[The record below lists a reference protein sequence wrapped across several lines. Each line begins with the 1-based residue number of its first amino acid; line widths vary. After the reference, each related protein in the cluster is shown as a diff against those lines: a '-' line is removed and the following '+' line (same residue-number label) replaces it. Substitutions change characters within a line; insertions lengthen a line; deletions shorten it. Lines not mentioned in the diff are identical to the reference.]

1 MRLSNFPLNQTGL
14 AWCAITCMI
23 MPDNSNRITLQGCKL
38 LWYPT
43 RGLSMKYKVDAL
55 TVPRC
60 RRKTVA
66 RKLSRAEIQWVTT
79 PHFIFFFKVKN
90 KLTPDIKYYKLKIS
104 STSHRQYGVLHI
116 SSEALLLVWSADT
129 WSRLTFLAS
138 YYLLSETHRQLPH
151 TADWTIAATFNLPP
165 RTSAEMFS
173 CASQWFR
180 TN

>member
-1 MRLSNFPLNQTGL
+1 MSVLNLLAFQRSLWLGLIGVHLSMRFSNFPLNQTGL

-66 RKLSRAEIQWVTT
+66 RKLSWAEIQWVTT
-79 PHFIFFFKVKN
+79 PHFIFFLRWRTSWHQTSNITNSKYPPLHIGNMEFYTFPLKPSFWFEV
-90 KLTPDIKYYKLKIS
+90 LTPEV
-104 STSHRQYGVLHI
+104 G
-116 SSEALLLVWSADT
+116 
-129 WSRLTFLAS
+129 
-138 YYLLSETHRQLPH
+138 
-151 TADWTIAATFNLPP
+151 
-165 RTSAEMFS
+165 
-173 CASQWFR
+173 
-180 TN
+180 